1 MLLRVDDLRAGYRDG
16 PDIVRG
22 ASLEVTPGEVV
33 CLVGA
38 NGAGKS
44 TLLKALFGLLEV
56 RGGEVVFDREPIVE
70 EPPVAMMRRGLAF
83 IPQGRTVFADMT
95 VEENL
100 EMGGTLVPGAAER
113 RRRMEAVCDLFP
125 VLRER
130 RADPAGRLS
139 GGEQQMVAIGRGLMT
154 RPRLLLLDEP
164 TIGLAP
170 KVATEV
176 FRAVHRIRDAG
187 TAVLMVEQKVREA
200 LQHSDRAYLM
210 SLGEVRASGP
220 SRRILDSP
228 DLHDLYF
235 GGGPP

>member
-1 MLLRVDDLRAGYRDG
+1 MFFQVDGLRAGYRDG

-22 ASLEVTPGEVV
+22 ASLAVAPGEVV
-33 CLVGA
+33 CLVGP

-44 TLLKALFGLLEV
+44 TTLKALFGLVEV
-56 RGGEVVFDREPIVE
+56 RGGAVAFEGAPIAG
-70 EPPVAMMRRGLAF
+70 EPPAALMRRGIAF
-83 IPQGRTVFADMT
+83 IPQGRTVFTDMT

-113 RRRMEAVCDLFP
+113 CRRMEAVYDLFP

-130 RADPAGRLS
+130 RHDPAGRLS

-164 TIGLAP
+164 TLGLAP
-170 KVATEV
+170 RVATEL
-176 FRAVHRIRDAG
+176 FRAVHRIQEGG

-200 LQHSDRAYLM
+200 LQASDRAYLM
-210 SLGEVRASGP
+210 SLGEVRAEGP
-220 SRRILDSP
+220 SRRILESP
-228 DLHDLYF
+228 DLHDLYL
-235 GGGPP
+235 GGAT